1 MKKFLFGLLVLLAC
15 FCMLSCSDDDDD
27 NNDKSCNSYGKQLTL
42 KYLGSWQTFNFYMP
56 KKSIDKLKEESKLY
70 PYYTTQY
77 DEKYIDE
84 LKTKCKDYA
93 TSNGL
98 VNEVIG
104 LKFKDEGDGC
114 IIDVVSCTKYEYTY
128 SAVEEYRELPT
139 PSGGGFGYQSDYS
152 TLASNHTTFKLG
164 EFIKE
169 ECKSSMSFSN
179 YGRASAVKFNPK
191 AEDCITTPVE
201 GILENQH
208 YNNEP
213 AEIYVDNKVLKVSS
227 LQELFN
233 TDVNSTILIDDLFI
247 RIKGPFLDLTGN
259 YISQDC
265 TKVTSG
271 ERDYYFKRRLNIVD
285 QQLHATETGYHDS
298 CTPGNEEYTVEDVF
312 LYAQT
317 AYSGVVEFR
326 KVFSQ
331 ATPLTTSTADH
342 WNDPQIQRSNR
353 SNWVS
358 GETQN
363 VTSEED
369 TQTIFTNT
377 VRFLQEGNQL
387 GVYRYDKPNGIFTGE
402 IIYIRE

>member
-1 MKKFLFGLLVLLAC
+1 MSIIGDDRNEYHDLL
-15 FCMLSCSDDDDD
+15 
-27 NNDKSCNSYGKQLTL
+27 
-42 KYLGSWQTFNFYMP
+42 
-56 KKSIDKLKEESKLY
+56 
-70 PYYTTQY
+70 
-77 DEKYIDE
+77 
-84 LKTKCKDYA
+84 
-93 TSNGL
+93 
-98 VNEVIG
+98 
-104 LKFKDEGDGC
+104 
-114 IIDVVSCTKYEYTY
+114 
-128 SAVEEYRELPT
+128 
-139 PSGGGFGYQSDYS
+139 
-152 TLASNHTTFKLG
+152 
-164 EFIKE
+164 
-169 ECKSSMSFSN
+169 
-179 YGRASAVKFNPK
+179 
-191 AEDCITTPVE
+191 
-201 GILENQH
+201 H
-208 YNNEP
+208 Y
-213 AEIYVDNKVLKVSS
+213 
-227 LQELFN
+227 
-233 TDVNSTILIDDLFI
+233 
-247 RIKGPFLDLTGN
+247 LTGN

-285 QQLHATETGYHDS
+285 QQIHATETGYHDS